1 MAIAIPLTATSHDH
15 PFGGR
20 TPERFRDFTWLFT
33 RCAKRSLPYG
43 AGGALYALL
52 MRRLGA
58 PWKDL
63 AVQIDPVTPEFVA
76 RVTGIDLARPVAAG
90 DRAAIVAAADRYA
103 VLVFP
108 GQHLTKEELVAFGH
122 TFGDVDTTLQ
132 KKLLNHI
139 QNRLGTDEV
148 TDISNVDAEGEV
160 AAPDHWQTITT
171 IGNRFWHS
179 DSSYKELPIRYS
191 ILNAVTAV
199 SYGGETQYADLRAAY
214 DALDDVT
221 RALITGKV
229 GRFWS
234 HNTRVQLK
242 IPDTEAERSAFP
254 KSRWPLVRTHPG
266 SGRKVLWC
274 DSKCSEIE
282 GMSVPEGRALIHELI
297 EHIGQ
302 RERVYSHAWQAGDLI
317 MADNRA
323 AVHRG
328 RRFDH
333 TERREMRR
341 VETVDDVR
349 SLGIVVE

>member
-1 MAIAIPLTATSHDH
+1 M
-15 PFGGR
+15 
-20 TPERFRDFTWLFT
+20 
-33 RCAKRSLPYG
+33 
-43 AGGALYALL
+43 
-52 MRRLGA
+52 
-58 PWKDL
+58 
-63 AVQIDPVTPEFVA
+63 QIEAVTPEFVA
-76 RVTGIDLARPVAAG
+76 RVTGIDLREPITPA
-90 DRAAIVAAADRYA
+90 DRKTIVSAADKYA

-108 GQHLTKEELVAFGH
+108 GQYLSKEELVAFGH
-122 TFGDVDTTLQ
+122 AFGQVDTTLQ
-132 KKLLNHI
+132 TKLLNHI

-148 TDISNVDAEGEV
+148 TDISNLDAEGRV

-179 DSSYKELPIRYS
+179 DGSYKELPIRYS

-199 SYGGETQYADLRAAY
+199 GYGGETQYADLRAAY

-221 RALITGKV
+221 RNLIANKV

-234 HNTRVQLK
+234 HNTRDQLK
-242 IPDTEAERSAFP
+242 IPDSEAERSAFP
-254 KSRWPLVRTHPG
+254 KSRWPMVRTHPG
-266 SGRKVLWC
+266 SGRKLLWC
-274 DSKCSEIE
+274 DSKCCEIE
-282 GMSVPEGRALIHELI
+282 GMSVPEGRALVHEMI

-302 RERVYSHAWQAGDLI
+302 RERVYSHAWQAGDLV

-333 TERREMRR
+333 AERREMRR

-349 SLGIVVE
+349 SLGIVDH